1 MRRDRI
7 SPFDRSAL
15 RRSVKETLGVGVGD
29 SEVGRVI
36 DPEEEADR
44 SSVPTDW
51 RPPRNHGGCRTSRSI
66 REGARPSRVTCAV
79 PTESRWIRTD
89 RRVYVRDSGLKG
101 KSSVGIFSRKK
112 EAEGSGKR
120 LVLDAARPR
129 CPGVAFYFRPS
140 ENNPGSPRI

>member
-15 RRSVKETLGVGVGD
+15 RRSVKETLGVDVDVGVGD

-51 RPPRNHGGCRTSRSI
+51 RPPRDTGGCRASRSI
-66 REGARPSRVTCAV
+66 REGARPSRVTCVV
-79 PTESRWIRTD
+79 PTESR
-89 RRVYVRDSGLKG
+89 
-101 KSSVGIFSRKK
+101 
-112 EAEGSGKR
+112 
-120 LVLDAARPR
+120 
-129 CPGVAFYFRPS
+129 
-140 ENNPGSPRI
+140 